1 MNNIHFQDVHEFYLQ
16 NLQRKRSNI
25 SELKHQYRRVLEHLA
40 EGYKLF

>member
-1 MNNIHFQDVHEFYLQ
+1 HFQDAREFYLQ

-25 SELKHQYRRVLEHLA
+25 SELERQYRRALERLA